1 MEGTAGM
8 AKADCASWL
17 NLKISPHDKEVLGK
31 MSVERDMSMSAICRQ
46 LIRGEVERYE
56 QNRKTDCK
64 S

>member
-1 MEGTAGM
+1 M

-17 NLKISPHDKEVLGK
+17 NLKISAHDKEVLGK

-56 QNRKTDCK
+56 QSRETDCK

>member
-1 MEGTAGM
+1 M
-8 AKADCASWL
+8 AKTDCASWL
-17 NLKISPHDKEVLGK
+17 NLKISSHDKEVLGK

-56 QNRKTDCK
+56 KNRKTDCK

>member
-1 MEGTAGM
+1 M
-8 AKADCASWL
+8 AKTDCASWL
-17 NLKISPHDKEVLGK
+17 NLKISLHDKEILGK

-64 S
+64 F

>member
-1 MEGTAGM
+1 M

-46 LIRGEVERYE
+46 LIKKEIAEYVKAKEGSR
-56 QNRKTDCK
+56 
-64 S
+64 

>member
-1 MEGTAGM
+1 M

-17 NLKISPHDKEVLGK
+17 NLKISKHDKEVLGK

-56 QNRKTDCK
+56 QSRETDCK

>member
-1 MEGTAGM
+1 M

-17 NLKISPHDKEVLGK
+17 NLKISTHDKEILGK

-46 LIRGEVERYE
+46 LIRGEVELYE
-56 QNRKTDCK
+56 QNHKTDCR

>member
-1 MEGTAGM
+1 M
-8 AKADCASWL
+8 ARTSGEIFSWL

-56 QNRKTDCK
+56 QSRKTDCRP
-64 S
+64 